1 MIHCIHETSMVQGFG
16 HLPLMQESRVQIPEW
31 TFYLFW
37 PFFQTFRAY
46 ICFQLRVA
54 KLGPWYI
61 ENICIEEA
69 LISIPSSSCVRLTLK
84 IKYGKLQFQGKKLAN
99 FWFFH
104 MFIALKKTFNIA
116 KVSKPTSAATLRP
129 ITQKK
134 VFIFCGGPDQCALLA
149 AKWHNFDNFRSKM
162 CVNDF

>member
-1 MIHCIHETSMVQGFG
+1 MIHHIHETSMVQGFG
-16 HLPLMQESRVQIPEW
+16 HLPLMLEARVQIPEW
-31 TFYLFW
+31 TFCLFW

-84 IKYGKLQFQGKKLAN
+84 IKYGKLQFQGKKSGKFGTFL
-99 FWFFH
+99 
-104 MFIALKKTFNIA
+104 MVVALKKTFNIA
-116 KVSKPTSAATLRP
+116 KVSKQASAATLKP
-129 ITQKK
+129 K
-134 VFIFCGGPDQCALLA
+134 GP
-149 AKWHNFDNFRSKM
+149 K
-162 CVNDF
+162 